1 MSFEL
6 IIIFI
11 LFSLLLIIAFF
22 QFFFSNNNTGERLK
36 ILVEKQENLEKSL
49 QELIEKNFDKIDTKF
64 EKSSSENNNN
74 LHKIRE
80 RITLIDRAQQNITGL
95 TENVVD
101 LKNILSNT
109 AKRGRLGE
117 ILLEQLIK
125 DYLPKK
131 NYEFQKT
138 LSNSFRVDCLI
149 KSSGT
154 LNNLCIDAKFP
165 RESFEK
171 IQNSKTKEEKQKYI
185 KAFKYD
191 ILNHIQDVKE
201 KYIIPDETSE
211 IALIFIPSE
220 QIYLE
225 IFNLIPEI
233 SEKFYD
239 SKIFLISPTTLWIVL
254 NYIETFIRDQRI
266 GENSNLIFQQLKDLT
281 NEISR
286 LEVRVKKMDSHFT
299 NAQNDLNDIV
309 VTTNKITNKKNKL
322 LKLDFK
328 N

>member
-11 LFSLLLIIAFF
+11 LFSLLLIVAFF
-22 QFFFSNNNTGERLK
+22 QFFFSNNNTGQRLK

-131 NYEFQKT
+131 IMN
-138 LSNSFRVDCLI
+138 
-149 KSSGT
+149 
-154 LNNLCIDAKFP
+154 
-165 RESFEK
+165 
-171 IQNSKTKEEKQKYI
+171 
-185 KAFKYD
+185 
-191 ILNHIQDVKE
+191 
-201 KYIIPDETSE
+201 
-211 IALIFIPSE
+211 
-220 QIYLE
+220 
-225 IFNLIPEI
+225 
-233 SEKFYD
+233 
-239 SKIFLISPTTLWIVL
+239 
-254 NYIETFIRDQRI
+254 FIRHCQI
-266 GENSNLIFQQLKDLT
+266 LSELI
-281 NEISR
+281 
-286 LEVRVKKMDSHFT
+286 
-299 NAQNDLNDIV
+299 A
-309 VTTNKITNKKNKL
+309 
-322 LKLDFK
+322 
-328 N
+328 